1 MEIKTE
7 AEEERAVSNIIILIA
22 GFLFGSAL
30 RHFAEKIEM
39 SERTT
44 SKSAQCPKVL

>member
-1 MEIKTE
+1 
-7 AEEERAVSNIIILIA
+7 VSQRQYTSELSHIPANSNT
-22 GFLFGSAL
+22 GFLFWSAL

-39 SERTT
+39 SEKKT